1 MARREDRYYPRLSN
15 MCKNSPKKLR
25 LERKQTGGNEGK
37 VTQRKNFL
45 DEIGKIFF
53 LKLRGMSRDAK
64 TISPVF
70 KNRCN
75 D

>member
-1 MARREDRYYPRLSN
+1 MARREDRYYPRLPN
-15 MCKNSPKKLR
+15 MGENSPKKLR

-37 VTQRKNFL
+37 VIQRKIFL

-53 LKLRGMSRDAK
+53 LRLRGMSRDVK
-64 TISPVF
+64 TSPVF